1 MAVTLAQSALMSQ
14 SMLQRGVIETII
26 EVSPVLDYLPFST
39 IEGNSFLYNRETTLP
54 NADFYAANSVWVE
67 GTGTV
72 TQYTA
77 SLAILGGDADVD
89 NFIQQTRSNVNDQKA
104 IAVAMKAK
112 AMSRKFEQTFIN
124 GNDSTDPNSFD
135 GLANLVTAGAAGGG
149 GGVTTGS
156 QTIELGVSGG
166 ALTISFVDQ
175 LIDLVKSGLPDIL
188 LMSKRTRRRLKAL
201 LVASAHYIEEGTNE
215 FGRQVMT
222 YDGIPCLV
230 SDFILDTELGSTSG
244 STFSSMYAIQ
254 FSEADGL
261 VGLQN
266 GGIVVED
273 IGQLES
279 KDASRVR
286 LKWYVGLALLRET
299 AAARLSS
306 INNS

>member
-1 MAVTLAQSALMSQ
+1 MAVTLAQSALLSQ

-26 EVSPVLDYLPFST
+26 EVSPILDYLPFST
-39 IEGNSFLYNRETTLP
+39 VEGTSFLYNQESTLP
-54 NADFYAANSVWVE
+54 NADFYSSNALWVE

-72 TQYTA
+72 VQQTA
-77 SLAILGGDADVD
+77 NLTILGGDADVD
-89 NFIQQTRSNVNDQKA
+89 NFIQRTRSNVNDQKA

-124 GNDSTDPNSFD
+124 GNDTTDPNSFD
-135 GLANLVTAGAAGGG
+135 GLAQLVTAGAAGGN
-149 GGVTTGS
+149 GGVTTGG
-156 QTIELGVSGG
+156 QTIELGTSGA
-166 ALTISFVDQ
+166 ALTLSFVDQ

-230 SDFILDTELGSTSG
+230 SDFILDTELGSVGG
-244 STFSSMYAIQ
+244 STLSSMYAIQ

-261 VGLQN
+261 CGLQN
-266 GGIVVED
+266 GGIEVVD
-273 IGQLES
+273 IGQLET

-286 LKWYVGLALLRET
+286 LRWYVGLALLRAS